1 MIFMDL
7 FLGSILILCAA
18 ILFIIA
24 KSGLE
29 EMHPKLAKR
38 IFGKYCEV

>member
-7 FLGSILILCAA
+7 FLASILLICATF
-18 ILFIIA
+18 LFIA
-24 KSGLE
+24 VKVCMENSS
-29 EMHPKLAKR
+29 PKLAKR